1 VQGFQVTLL
10 EKNARVGGH
19 GYPLEIDGFHFDM
32 GPSLITAPELLQ
44 EIFALAGKRLADY
57 VEIIPLDPYYRIYFH
72 DQTFID
78 YTGDSERMRSQ
89 MAQFNAR
96 VAQRYEA
103 FMSASR
109 KLYEAVIV
117 QGLGA
122 RPFMDWASYAL
133 LYAGGAATQRPLPSY
148 YFAGLY
154 FKDFR
159 HRFIYSFPSAVHRRA
174 TPSAPRRCI
183 R

>member
-1 VQGFQVTLL
+1 MSKEKKVIVIGAGFGGLAIANRLQVQGFQVTLL

-72 DQTFID
+72 DKTFID

-96 VAQRYEA
+96 DAQRYEA

-122 RPFMDWASYAL
+122 RPFMDWASMLSFMPAAL
-133 LYAGGAATQRPLPSY
+133 RLN
-148 YFAGLY
+148 
-154 FKDFR
+154 
-159 HRFIYSFPSAVHRRA
+159 
-174 TPSAPRRCI
+174 
-183 R
+183 